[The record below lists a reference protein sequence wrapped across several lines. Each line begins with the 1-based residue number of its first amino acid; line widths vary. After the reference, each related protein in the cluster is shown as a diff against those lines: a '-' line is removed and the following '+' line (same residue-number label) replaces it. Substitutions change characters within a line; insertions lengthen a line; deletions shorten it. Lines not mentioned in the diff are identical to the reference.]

1 MNDGY
6 INHNTYMAGERW
18 MEYLKGR
25 LSGTQCGMQDWKTY
39 TDCVLCSGIKR
50 WSPQGP
56 SDILAWWYSA
66 VSGSFA

>member
-50 WSPQGP
+50 
-56 SDILAWWYSA
+56 
-66 VSGSFA
+66 